1 MKVFGLVLAA
11 GAVGTSVATIILGCS
26 WEKTEASVYAGARHP
41 AWFWVVSTIVI
52 ALYVGALISFI
63 RGDSNRA
70 GWILGV
76 TILAGWVMK
85 GGLVT
90 FNARS
95 RQTVPS
101 ISGDEAWF
109 RVGLARLPIAVVLG
123 LLAWFA

>member
-1 MKVFGLVLAA
+1 M
-11 GAVGTSVATIILGCS
+11 
-26 WEKTEASVYAGARHP
+26 
-41 AWFWVVSTIVI
+41 VSTIVI

-70 GWILGV
+70 GWILGL

-95 RQTVPS
+95 RQTVSS